1 MNSGR
6 SEQDT
11 GQGSFANPLED
22 ALLALRLF
30 AIAPRQ
36 LGGLCLRTAGAA
48 RELLLERLAALMP
61 PDTPIRRLPAH
72 IDDERLLG
80 GIDMGA
86 SLASGRSVRQSG
98 LLEEVADGVVLVPMA
113 ERLRPDLAGRLAQA
127 MDAGGEAGFGLV
139 LFDDGAT
146 DDEGPPAALVER
158 VAFRIDLS
166 PLRSLEIEDLTPEAP
181 LPIAAVDS
189 GDGDALTALAATAT
203 VLGVDSV
210 RALLFALAAARAH
223 AALERRTSLTDADLQ
238 LAARLVLAPRATR
251 LPPSEE
257 DRSDEAQD
265 EPPPPDQNSDSDGDS
280 SAEAIPPEDSV
291 LEAALA
297 AIPPDLLARLAV
309 GAMQRKGH
317 GSGGGQRAKSKLR
330 GRPLGARPGMPG
342 GGTRLALIDTLRA
355 AVPWQPLRR
364 RELPDDDTRRLVI
377 RKSDLRIRRFEER
390 SLAVTVFC
398 VDASGSAAMARLG
411 EAKGAVELML
421 AQAYVTRSEVALIA
435 FRGPSAELLLPPTRS
450 LTRARRALAQLPGGG
465 GTPLAAGI
473 IAARRLAASIA
484 SRGTT
489 PFVVFLT
496 DGSANIAADGAPGR
510 PRAREDA
517 ASAAKGLAA
526 DAHAALVID
535 IAPRPRPEAEALAR
549 DLRARY
555 LPLPMADAAGLQR
568 AVEAARPA
576 RETA

>member
-1 MNSGR
+1 MNQAGSV
-6 SEQDT
+6 QDT
-11 GQGSFANPLED
+11 GADTLGNPLAD
-22 ALLALRLF
+22 ALLTLRLF
-30 AIAPRQ
+30 ALAPQ
-36 LGGLCLRTAGAA
+36 LLGGLCLRAAGPARNLLIEHLLALLPAGTA
-48 RELLLERLAALMP
+48 L
-61 PDTPIRRLPAH
+61 RRLPAH

-86 SLASGRSVRQSG
+86 SLALGRSIRQTG
-98 LLEEVADGVVLVPMA
+98 LLEEVAGGVVLVPLA

-127 MDAGGEAGFGLV
+127 MDVGSGAGFGLV

-146 DDEGPPAALVER
+146 DDEGPPAALLER
-158 VAFRIDLS
+158 VAFQVDLS
-166 PLRSLEIEDLTPEAP
+166 PLRSLDIAEVHRPRP
-181 LPIAAVDS
+181 LPIEAVES
-189 GDGDALTALAATAT
+189 GDGDSLTALAGAAT
-203 VLGVDSV
+203 VLGVNSV

-223 AALERRTSLTDADLQ
+223 AALQQRTTPDDADLR

-251 LPPSEE
+251 LPPTEE
-257 DRSDEAQD
+257 ERSDQARD
-265 EPPPPDQNSDSDGDS
+265 EPPPPDRESDSDGDS
-280 SAEAIPPEDSV
+280 NADATPPEDSV

-297 AIPPDLLARLAV
+297 AIPPDLLARLAA
-309 GAMQRKGH
+309 GATQRKGH

-342 GGTRLALIDTLRA
+342 GGTRLALVDTLRA

-364 RELPDDDTRRLVI
+364 RELPDGDTRRLVI

-390 SLAVTVFC
+390 SLAVTIFC
-398 VDASGSAAMARLG
+398 VDASGSAAMARLA

-435 FRGPSAELLLPPTRS
+435 FRGGGAELLLPPTRS
-450 LTRARRALAQLPGGG
+450 LTRARRALADLPGGG

-484 SRGTT
+484 ARGTT

-496 DGSANIAADGAPGR
+496 DGSANIAADGTPGR

-517 ASAAKGLAA
+517 ASAAKGLAG
-526 DAHAALVID
+526 DGHASLVVD
-535 IAPRPRPEAEALAR
+535 IAKRPRPEAETLAL
-549 DLRARY
+549 DLRGRY
-555 LPLPMADAAGLQR
+555 LPLPLADAAGLQR
-568 AVEAARPA
+568 AVEAARPE
-576 RETA
+576 RLTA

>member
-1 MNSGR
+1 MNAGR
-6 SEQDT
+6 SVEDF
-11 GQGSFANPLED
+11 GPGLSAAPLDD

-36 LGGLCLRTAGAA
+36 LGGVSLRSAGPA
-48 RELLLERLAALMP
+48 RTMLIERLTALLP

-86 SLASGRSVRQSG
+86 SLVLGRSVRQSG
-98 LLEEVADGVVLVPMA
+98 LLDEVAGGVILIPMA

-127 MDAGGEAGFGLV
+127 MDAGGATGFGLV
-139 LFDDGAT
+139 LFDDGTA
-146 DDEGPPAALVER
+146 DEEAPPAALVER
-158 VAFRIDLS
+158 LAFRIDLS
-166 PLRSLEIEDLTPEAP
+166 GLRSLDIEDLALEVP
-181 LPIAAVDS
+181 LALAAVEP

-223 AALERRTSLTDADLQ
+223 AAMHRRAVLSDDDLQ

-251 LPPSEE
+251 LPPPPEDSNDHTSE
-257 DRSDEAQD
+257 
-265 EPPPPDQNSDSDGDS
+265 EPPPPDRDTDSDGAS
-280 SAEAIPPEDSV
+280 SADTVLPEDSV

-297 AIPPDLLARLAV
+297 AIPPDLLARLAE
-309 GAMQRKGH
+309 GALQRKGH

-364 RELPDDDTRRLVI
+364 KELPEGDVRRLVI
-377 RKSDLRIRRFEER
+377 RKSDLRIRCFEER
-390 SLAVTVFC
+390 ALAVTIFC
-398 VDASGSAAMARLG
+398 VDASGSAALARLA

-435 FRGPSAELLLPPTRS
+435 FRGPGAELLLPPTRS

-517 ASAAKGLAA
+517 AAAAKGLAA
-526 DAHAALVID
+526 DGHAALVVD

-576 RETA
+576 REKA

>member
-1 MNSGR
+1 MIAGR
-6 SEQDT
+6 SAEDSGAGT
-11 GQGSFANPLED
+11 SGNPLAD
-22 ALLALRLF
+22 ALLALQLF
-30 AIAPRQ
+30 AVAPRQ
-36 LGGLCLRTAGAA
+36 LGGLCLRTAGPA
-48 RELLLERLAALMP
+48 RDVLIERLTALLP

-80 GIDMGA
+80 GIDMAA
-86 SLASGRSVRQSG
+86 SLASGCSVRQRG
-98 LLEEVADGVVLVPMA
+98 LLEEVAGGVLLVPMA

-127 MDAGGEAGFGLV
+127 MEGGNETGFGLV
-139 LFDDGAT
+139 LFDDGMT
-146 DDEGPPAALVER
+146 GDEGPPPALAER

-166 PLRSLEIEDLTPEAP
+166 QLRSLDGEDHILQAP
-181 LPIAAVDS
+181 LPIGTVEP

-223 AALERRTSLTDADLQ
+223 AALDRRNSLTDADLQ

-251 LPPSEE
+251 LPPSDEE
-257 DRSDEAQD
+257 PNENAPNEA
-265 EPPPPDQNSDSDGDS
+265 PPPDRDSNSDGDS
-280 SAEAIPPEDSV
+280 TADSTPPEDSV
-291 LEAALA
+291 LEAAVA
-297 AIPPDLLARLAV
+297 AIPPDLLARLAA
-309 GAMQRKGH
+309 GAIQRKGH
-317 GSGGGQRAKSKLR
+317 GSGGGQKAKSKLR
-330 GRPLGARPGMPG
+330 GRPLGARPGMPSG
-342 GGTRLALIDTLRA
+342 GARLALVDTLRA

-364 RELPDDDTRRLVI
+364 RELSADDTRRLVI

-390 SLAVTVFC
+390 AQAVTLFC
-398 VDASGSAAMARLG
+398 VDASGSAALARLA

-435 FRGPSAELLLPPTRS
+435 FRRAGAELLLPPTRS

-484 SRGTT
+484 GRGTT

-496 DGSANIAADGAPGR
+496 DGSANIAADGMPGR

-517 ASAAKGLAA
+517 ASAARGLAA
-526 DAHAALVID
+526 DGHAAVVVD

-576 RETA
+576 SDRP